1 MAKQEYLI
9 VVLAHSLHGR
19 IRRTRI
25 PHWALYAVAVLA
37 VIGGFVVLGLFAN
50 YGRMAWKVAD
60 YNALRREADG
70 IQERY
75 QNLQRVVR
83 RADHELASLQ
93 LYAREVSVAYD
104 LREKE
109 EGPRDVFAEGKLA
122 PSFNESLD
130 EYNFLT
136 NVNTLSLQSR
146 WRPVAARPDLWPV
159 EGPLVASFGERS
171 DPFTGEGE
179 FHKGVDIR
187 AAAGTPVEA
196 AADGRVI
203 FAGWDGG
210 YGRLVIVDH
219 GGGVRTYYA
228 HLSRFSTQVGRAI
241 QRGEVLGL
249 VGRTGRV
256 TAPHLHYEVRIGGA
270 AVNPYKYLS
279 SAEDDPKP
287 SRKDFPF

>member
-179 FHKGVDIR
+179 FHTGVDIR
-187 AAAGTPVEA
+187 ATAGTPVRA
-196 AADGRVI
+196 AADGVVLFSGR
-203 FAGWDGG
+203 DGG
-210 YGRLVIVDH
+210 YGRLVIIDH
-219 GGGVRTYYA
+219 GGGIQTYYA
-228 HLSRFSTQVGRAI
+228 HLSRSYTQAGRAI
-241 QRGEVLGL
+241 RRGEALGEA
-249 VGRTGRV
+249 GSTGRS
-256 TAPHLHYEVRIGGA
+256 TAPHLHYEVRVRGS
-270 AVNPYKYLS
+270 AVNPYRYLS
-279 SAEDDPKP
+279 NPEPDEPTSQ
-287 SRKDFPF
+287 DFPF